1 MTSSAT
7 ASTLRLLWR
16 LGFLNLTLFRLRI
29 GNTLWR
35 NITRIWS
42 VRGVNIEKLWPR
54 CLLELG
60 TRKKRER
67 KTEWK
72 DILIAYMKAMN
83 HRKCYEM
90 RYSDME
96 L

>member
-1 MTSSAT
+1 MD
-7 ASTLRLLWR
+7 
-16 LGFLNLTLFRLRI
+16 G
-29 GNTLWR
+29 
-35 NITRIWS
+35 
-42 VRGVNIEKLWPR
+42 VRVDGWCEGRWVVLWPR
-54 CLLELG
+54 CPLELG

-72 DILIAYMKAMN
+72 NMLIAYMKAMN